1 MPHAS
6 YLTGKRKETH
16 LSLSPRPFLC
26 KCFTGHFPLERYVWK
41 PRWMDPDASRTG
53 PMLLELELSWIS
65 VKKKQKLDCDQ
76 GSRRSFKWL
85 EMMCVLHRQSHA
97 SPLTGCDGLTTL
109 ALIQGD
115 TQPSNLLSAQF
126 QWTMEFRACRYTTLL
141 SALRLAARLMR
152 LRLPTGEPNGVKTK
166 VLLWTNNPSLH
177 YHTERHWLLSN
188 TPALTRKCISI
199 ATARFLRMQTGECC
213 EDFNNVDDNIRVG

>member
-1 MPHAS
+1 MSGNHVGWS
-6 YLTGKRKETH
+6 LTIQE
-16 LSLSPRPFLC
+16 LDC
-26 KCFTGHFPLERYVWK
+26 W
-41 PRWMDPDASRTG
+41 
-53 PMLLELELSWIS
+53 MLLGCELSRIS
-65 VKKKQKLDCDQ
+65 GEKTKAGQ
-76 GSRRSFKWL
+76 GSTLKGLRRSFKWV
-85 EMMCVLHRQSHA
+85 EMMCVWCRRSHA

-126 QWTMEFRACRYTTLL
+126 QWTMEFRARQYTTLL

-177 YHTERHWLLSN
+177 HHTERCWLPVT
-188 TPALTRKCISI
+188 TPALPRKCTYIG
-199 ATARFLRMQTGECC
+199 TRFLKVYADCGGCC
-213 EDFNNVDDNIRVG
+213 WDFQNVYDNMRVG